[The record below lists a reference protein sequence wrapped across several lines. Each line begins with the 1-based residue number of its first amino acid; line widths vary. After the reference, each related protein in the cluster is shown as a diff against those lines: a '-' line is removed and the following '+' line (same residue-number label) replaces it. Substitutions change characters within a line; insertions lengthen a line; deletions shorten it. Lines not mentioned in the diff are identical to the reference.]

1 MNAAATADAA
11 PLAYDMATACRVSS
25 LGMTKLYELIA
36 DGRLATSKVGKRRLV
51 LADSLRQLLA
61 EGC

>member
-1 MNAAATADAA
+1 MNAAATTDAA

>member
-1 MNAAATADAA
+1 
-11 PLAYDMATACRVSS
+11 
-25 LGMTKLYELIA
+25 MTKLYELIA